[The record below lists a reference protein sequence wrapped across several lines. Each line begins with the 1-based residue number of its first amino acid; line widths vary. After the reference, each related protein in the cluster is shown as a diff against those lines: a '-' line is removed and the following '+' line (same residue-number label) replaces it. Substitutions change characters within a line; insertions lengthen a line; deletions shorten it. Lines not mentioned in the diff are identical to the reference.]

1 MKRQDK
7 HSTMNST
14 AQSLTKLAIF
24 TLAAAAF
31 PSCGCAQ
38 TARQEEL
45 RLVPHKDS
53 IDVMAG
59 DKLFTTYRFST
70 EWVRPYFYPIHAA
83 DGRALTRGY
92 PMDPKPGDQQDHPH
106 HKSLWVAHGD
116 INGTDNWSETT
127 DKKTGQRKHGYQ
139 IARGVKVVE
148 GKGECVS
155 FSGVVDWVDVDK
167 KKQLE
172 ETRTVTLC
180 STDAGRVVELKI
192 DFHASE
198 GDVTFGDTKESGL
211 CAVRLACS
219 MNAKAD
225 AKGGNDAKG
234 EGRIENSEGQVYEKG
249 QPPRPDVKGAEF
261 VWGRRARWICFSGPV
276 QGKPAAVTILDHPS
290 NFRHPSYWHARGY
303 GLCGANPFGVAAFE
317 NDKAKNGAH
326 TLKKGAH
333 LVLRY
338 QVLFSDRVPA
348 KDEIEKQF
356 KKFAAE

>member
-1 MKRQDK
+1 
-7 HSTMNST
+7 MNST
-14 AQSLTKLAIF
+14 ARSIAKPSIITR
-24 TLAAAAF
+24 AAAAF
-31 PSCGCAQ
+31 PYCGCGQ

-53 IDVMAG
+53 MDVMAG
-59 DKLFTTYRFST
+59 DKLFTTYRFSA
-70 EWVRPYFYPIHAA
+70 EWVRPYFYPIHAP

-92 PMDPKPGDQQDHPH
+92 PMDPKPGDQQDQPH
-106 HKSLWVAHGD
+106 QKSLWVAHGD
-116 INGTDNWSETT
+116 INGTDNWSELA
-127 DKKTGQRKHGYQ
+127 DKKTGKPKHGYQ
-139 IARGVKVVE
+139 IARGVKVV
-148 GKGECVS
+148 KGQGERVK
-155 FSGVVDWVDVDK
+155 FSGLVDWVDVDK

-180 STDAGRVVELKI
+180 ATDAGRVIELKI

-219 MNAKAD
+219 MNAKRD
-225 AKGGNDAKG
+225 TRGENDAKG

-249 QPPRPDVKGAEF
+249 EPSRPDVKGAEF

-276 QGKPAAVTILDHPS
+276 AGKPAAVTILDHPS
-290 NFRHPSYWHARGY
+290 NLRHPTYWHARGY

-317 NDKAKNGAH
+317 NDKTKNGAH
-326 TLKKGAH
+326 TLKKGGH

-338 QVLFSDRVPA
+338 QALFSDRVPL
-348 KDEIEKQF
+348 KEEIEKQF